1 MDIKSGKKMNK
12 YQEALDFLQ
21 EECRTIKKGE
31 AKQHIKTLQELVDK
45 ATPIKP
51 IKIIK
56 RKLFKD
62 GIDMTLAEC
71 PECNAVL
78 VKPQSICMK
87 CHQKIKWEKGERI
100 NEERLD
106 DRIH

>member
-1 MDIKSGKKMNK
+1 MDIKRGKKMNK
-12 YQEALDFLQ
+12 YQEALKIMCNGCS
-21 EECRTIKKGE
+21 EARKGGCDGFND
-31 AKQHIKTLQELVDK
+31 ACHSYAPLKELVDK

-78 VKPQSICMK
+78 VKPQSICLR
-87 CHQKIKWEKGERI
+87 CYQKIEWKK
-100 NEERLD
+100 EE
-106 DRIH
+106 